1 MRTVLHFA
9 GDDLAN
15 EGGLRAVV
23 DGDVGKSTCEA
34 GVAVEHDDAVTF
46 RTADELCRW
55 VES

>member
-1 MRTVLHFA
+1 MRAVLHFA

-34 GVAVEHDDAVTF
+34 GVAVEHHNAVTF
-46 RTADELCRW
+46 CATDELCRG